1 MGWVEVLPGILSVVV
16 GKIRRSRAVEEE
28 EEVMVVVSEIL
39 SWGSQLVSWA
49 LRS

>member
-1 MGWVEVLPGILSVVV
+1 MRWVEVLPGILSVVV

-28 EEVMVVVSEIL
+28 EEEVVVVSEIL

-49 LRS
+49 VRS

>member
-1 MGWVEVLPGILSVVV
+1 MRWVEVLPGILFAAV

-28 EEVMVVVSEIL
+28 VVVVVSEIL

-49 LRS
+49 VRT

>member
-1 MGWVEVLPGILSVVV
+1 MGWVEVLPGILFVVV

-28 EEVMVVVSEIL
+28 VVVSEIL

-49 LRS
+49 VRS

>member
-1 MGWVEVLPGILSVVV
+1 MRWVEVLPGILSVVV

-28 EEVMVVVSEIL
+28 EEVVSEIL

-49 LRS
+49 VRS

>member
-1 MGWVEVLPGILSVVV
+1 MLPGILSVVV

-28 EEVMVVVSEIL
+28 EEAVVSEIL

-49 LRS
+49 VRS

>member
-1 MGWVEVLPGILSVVV
+1 MLPGILFVAV

-28 EEVMVVVSEIL
+28 EEVVVVSEIL

-49 LRS
+49 VRS

>member
-28 EEVMVVVSEIL
+28 KVVAVVSEIL
-39 SWGSQLVSWA
+39 SWSAQLVSRA
-49 LRS
+49 VRS

>member
-1 MGWVEVLPGILSVVV
+1 MRWVEVLPGILSVVV

-28 EEVMVVVSEIL
+28 EVVVVVSEIL

-49 LRS
+49 VRS

>member
-1 MGWVEVLPGILSVVV
+1 MLPGILLVAV

-28 EEVMVVVSEIL
+28 AVVVSEIL

-49 LRS
+49 VRS

>member
-1 MGWVEVLPGILSVVV
+1 MRWVEVLPGILSVVV

-28 EEVMVVVSEIL
+28 EVVSEIL

-49 LRS
+49 VHS